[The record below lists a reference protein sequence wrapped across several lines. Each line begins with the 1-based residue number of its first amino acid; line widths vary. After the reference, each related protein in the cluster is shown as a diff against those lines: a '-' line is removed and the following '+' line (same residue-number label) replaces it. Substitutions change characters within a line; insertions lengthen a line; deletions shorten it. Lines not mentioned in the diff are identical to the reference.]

1 MRVLQNFIPDSATLS
16 SYIKHG
22 IMRKIDRDILAL
34 ALPSVVANITTPLLG
49 LVDMAIVGHM
59 GSPAYMAAIALG
71 GTMFSMIYWVFGF
84 LRMGTSGM
92 TAQACGAGDRHERDA
107 SLYRA
112 MSVALGIG
120 VVLIALQ
127 RPLRGALLGFFGGE
141 AEAMELASR
150 YFDILVY
157 GAPATLGLYALNGWM
172 IGVQNS
178 RLAMWSSLI
187 INVVNIA
194 ASLMLVYVMHLGIEG
209 VASGTLTAQWTGF
222 AAGCL
227 MVRGYRPRVG
237 RMRQLFDAVRLKRFF
252 AVNVNL
258 FLRTLCLVFVTVWF
272 TRAGARQGDVILSVN
287 ALLMQ
292 LFILFSYMMD
302 GFAYAGEALAGK
314 LTGAR
319 REGEKR
325 ELLRRLFFAGSV
337 VSLVFTVA
345 YALAGDEIL
354 RLLSDDT
361 TVIGRAH
368 EYMWWSISV
377 PFAGMAAFI
386 WDGVFVGET
395 RTRQMLVSMAVAMVV
410 FFCVNFTLY
419 STLGN
424 HALWLA
430 FILYLITR
438 GLAQTILYRHK
449 AR

>member
-1 MRVLQNFIPDSATLS
+1 M
-16 SYIKHG
+16 
-22 IMRKIDRDILAL
+22 
-34 ALPSVVANITTPLLG
+34 
-49 LVDMAIVGHM
+49 
-59 GSPAYMAAIALG
+59 
-71 GTMFSMIYWVFGF
+71 
-84 LRMGTSGM
+84 
-92 TAQACGAGDRHERDA
+92 
-107 SLYRA
+107 
-112 MSVALGIG
+112 
-120 VVLIALQ
+120 
-127 RPLRGALLGFFGGE
+127 
-141 AEAMELASR
+141 
-150 YFDILVY
+150 
-157 GAPATLGLYALNGWM
+157 
-172 IGVQNS
+172 
-178 RLAMWSSLI
+178 
-187 INVVNIA
+187 
-194 ASLMLVYVMHLGIEG
+194 
-209 VASGTLTAQWTGF
+209 
-222 AAGCL
+222 
-227 MVRGYRPRVG
+227 
-237 RMRQLFDAVRLKRFF
+237 
-252 AVNVNL
+252 
-258 FLRTLCLVFVTVWF
+258 FLRTLCLVVVTVWF

-361 TVIGRAH
+361 TVVERAH

-395 RTRQMLVSMAVAMVV
+395 RTRQMLVSMAVAMAV

-430 FILYLITR
+430 FILYLVTR
-438 GLAQTILYRHK
+438 GLVQTILYRHK